1 MRVRRFASPGVLV
14 TVLLAVT
21 PLACS
26 AAAGL
31 EPEGRGRTVAVEVGG
46 RSVQIAIPAGMSD
59 APELLPRFAGAL
71 RSKDADARA
80 VFWPDSSLA
89 VLRAGQAIDAFEVSS
104 AVVAVPTGALAL
116 TARQLREFFAYEWM
130 NKEKLLWSSS
140 TEPAEF
146 DRVQRLVRQDP
157 EGRQDLPLLIALGS
171 KVGLEYIHVED
182 RAGIVLQLHS
192 AAGGTTGGSGSG
204 TTLRAMA
211 TVIVKERVVSLMLIR
226 TVPATTRTVAELNRD
241 ARAWVERTL
250 AANDEAAPA
259 QVNKKGS
266 AADSEQILPKLG
278 EFVYVEEM
286 PEAIRKV
293 RPVYPE
299 PARKADVEGVVKVRA
314 LLGQDGRVKD
324 TRISKSIPPLDRAA
338 ATAVRQWTFKPARA
352 HGKPVAVWVEV
363 PVSFTLE

>member
-1 MRVRRFASPGVLV
+1 MRVRRFALPEAVV

-26 AAAGL
+26 AAAGPA
-31 EPEGRGRTVAVEVGG
+31 PEGRGRTVAVEVGG
-46 RSVQIAIPAGMSD
+46 RTVQIAIPAGMSD
-59 APELLPRFAGAL
+59 APELLPRFAGVV
-71 RSKDADARA
+71 RSMDADARA

-89 VLRAGQAIDAFEVSS
+89 VLRAGQAIDPIEVSS
-104 AVVAVPTGALAL
+104 AVVAVPTGAAAL
-116 TARQLREFFAYEWM
+116 TAPRLREYYAYEWM
-130 NKEKLLWSSS
+130 NKEELLWSSS
-140 TEPAEF
+140 TQPAEF
-146 DRVQRLVRQDP
+146 ERVQRLLRQDP
-157 EGRQDLPLLIALGS
+157 EGRKDLPLLIAAGS

-192 AAGGTTGGSGSG
+192 AAGRTTGGSGSG

-211 TVIVKERVVSLMLIR
+211 TVIVNERVVSLMLIR
-226 TVPATTRTVAELNRD
+226 NLPATTATVADLNRD
-241 ARAWVERTL
+241 ARAWIERTL

-259 QVNKKGS
+259 QVSKQGS
-266 AADSEQILPKLG
+266 AADSQKDLPKLG

-286 PEAIRKV
+286 PEAIRRV
-293 RPVYPE
+293 RPEYPE
-299 PARKADVEGVVKVRA
+299 PARKAEVEGVVKVRA

-338 ATAVRQWTFKPARA
+338 SNAVRQWTFKPARA

-363 PVSFTLE
+363 PVTFTLK